1 MLLLSDVQDA
11 AASATPTGDGWARGE
26 CPYCEAEGHRD
37 TKRNFAVNL
46 ESGYWA
52 CWRCERTGW
61 LDKVPEYSAP
71 AVITTKVK
79 HELRPELPD
88 GSVYLAS
95 HDGRRAM
102 SLDDAREY
110 LLCTRTLTWLQI
122 EHYKIHACLG
132 GYYAGR
138 IVFPVTRKGEPHGFV
153 ARAWGRADRAYLYP
167 RGFDRGV
174 FYNGDALDEDTDQP
188 LFLVE
193 GIFDALRVGTDA
205 IACLG
210 KPTREQVA
218 QLKGLKHRPVV
229 VAMDSDAWRTGSHLA
244 MSLRLHGVRATALR
258 LPPGEDPD
266 SLSSEWI
273 REKAADQL
281 TDL

>member
-1 MLLLSDVQDA
+1 MLLLSDVGEA
-11 AASATPTGDGWARGE
+11 AANATPTGDGWARGE
-26 CPYCEAEGHRD
+26 CPHCEAEGHRD
-37 TKRNFAVNL
+37 TKKNFAVNL
-46 ESGYWA
+46 ESGYWV
-52 CWRCERTGW
+52 CWRCEQTGW
-61 LDKVPEYSAP
+61 LDDIPKFASAKVKP
-71 AVITTKVK
+71 KVK

-88 GSVYLAS
+88 GSYALAS
-95 HDGRRAM
+95 SDGRAAM
-102 SLDDAREY
+102 SFDAARRY
-110 LLCTRTLTWLQI
+110 LLEKRTLTWAQI
-122 EHYKIHACLG
+122 EHYQLHACVQ
-132 GYYAGR
+132 GYYAER
-138 IVFPVTRKGEPHGFV
+138 VIFPVTRRGEPKGFV
-153 ARAWGRADRAYLYP
+153 ARAWGRAERAYLYP

-174 FYNGDALDEDTDQP
+174 FYNGDALDVGTDQP
-188 LFLVE
+188 LFVVE

-210 KPTREQVA
+210 KPTKEQVA
-218 QLKGLKHRPVV
+218 QLKGLRERPVV

-244 MSLRLHGVRATALR
+244 MALRLHGVQAVALR